1 MAYIAQLLTI
11 VERPG
16 FPVSCPKRRG
26 TVTGRVHFLLGW
38 VQMSD
43 LVVLCDW
50 LRTRIVVY
58 TRWRGACA
66 ACSLLLVGRRR
77 HCRAHRRRHRQLAAP
92 VPPLPQPPSRPQ
104 APPSAVSA
112 LPRQYGAPWIA
123 QALCSCKPNEIACE
137 ELQKNQ
143 FEYFSSLN
151 ALKSGIIVQVQFNS

>member
-1 MAYIAQLLTI
+1 MHITTLTI

-16 FPVSCPKRRG
+16 FPVSCPKWRG

-66 ACSLLLVGRRR
+66 ACSLLLVRRRR
-77 HCRAHRRRHRQLAAP
+77 HCRCRHRRQLAAP
-92 VPPLPQPPSRPQ
+92 ATTAATVRAAGPAERGFCTAQTVRRALDSSNFVLLQ
-104 APPSAVSA
+104 AQWNSMW
-112 LPRQYGAPWIA
+112 GATEKSIWILFCF
-123 QALCSCKPNEIACE
+123 LCDEI
-137 ELQKNQ
+137 ELK
-143 FEYFSSLN
+143 L
-151 ALKSGIIVQVQFNS
+151 GIILRVQLSS

>member
-1 MAYIAQLLTI
+1 MACTPQLWQLLK
-11 VERPG
+11 G
-16 FPVSCPKRRG
+16 QDSPVSSPIWRG

-66 ACSLLLVGRRR
+66 ACALLLVGCR
-77 HCRAHRRRHRQLAAP
+77 HLRACPVAPAAAAATATATTAATVRAAGP
-92 VPPLPQPPSRPQ
+92 AERGFCT
-104 APPSAVSA
+104 

-123 QALCSCKPNEIACE
+123 QALCSLQAQWNSMWGPTEKSIWILFCFLCVEI
-137 ELQKNQ
+137 ELK
-143 FEYFSSLN
+143 L
-151 ALKSGIIVQVQFNS
+151 GIIL